1 MTRSAANAA
10 GTNAAGTD
18 GTGTGAAGKGTAGR
32 GTGGGPT
39 ANATAKSAAAAATA
53 AAGAGAGAGAGR
65 GVIAL
70 LAVTCGVAVGNVYFP
85 QAAAPAVAA
94 GLGVGAGTAAGVVS
108 AAQFGYAAGIFLLV
122 PLGDRVAHR
131 RLIVVLLV
139 VTALALAV
147 AGAAPGAGVLLAA
160 SGAAGAATVVAPVV
174 GPMAAGLVPASRRG
188 WVSGVMLS
196 GSLGGML
203 LSRTLGGPLAQWLGW
218 RSPYLVAAALALV
231 LAVVL
236 ARALPVT
243 VPSSGQPYGRLL
255 LEPLALLREEPE
267 LRRSCLYQAT
277 VFGAFSAVWTGV
289 ALLLAGPRYGLG
301 APAVGALALVNAATM
316 VCTPVAGRAADRR
329 GADAVN
335 LWAMAGVVVSAGV
348 LAVGC
353 VGGAVGLA
361 GLAAGSLLLDVA
373 MQSGMVANQVRNY
386 GLRADARSRV
396 NTAYMTCG
404 YLGGAAGS
412 WLAVRVYGGFGWA
425 GVCGLAAVLAVGA
438 LVRHGAAMRSRPR
451 AAPPQPPEPLAA
463 PALSRARAGEARP
476 R

>member
-1 MTRSAANAA
+1 MTASAANTAGTNTAGTGATSIGAAGGGTGGEDAA
-10 GTNAAGTD
+10 GTTS
-18 GTGTGAAGKGTAGR
+18 
-32 GTGGGPT
+32 
-39 ANATAKSAAAAATA
+39 ATAPVPVP
-53 AAGAGAGAGAGR
+53 GAGR
-65 GVIAL
+65 GVIVL

-94 GLGVGAGTAAGVVS
+94 GLGLGAGTAAGVVS

-131 RLIVVLLV
+131 RLIVVLLA
-139 VTALALAV
+139 VTAAALAV
-147 AGAAPGAGVLLAA
+147 AGAAPGAGVLVAA
-160 SGAAGAATVVAPVV
+160 SAAAGAATVVAPVV

-203 LSRTLGGPLAQWLGW
+203 LSRSLGGPLAQWLGW

-236 ARALPVT
+236 ARGLPVT
-243 VPSSGQPYGRLL
+243 VPPSGQRYGRLL
-255 LEPLALLREEPE
+255 LEPLALLREEPD
-267 LRRSCLYQAT
+267 LRRSCFYQAA

-329 GADAVN
+329 GADAVS

-412 WLAVRVYGGFGWA
+412 WLAARAYGGFGWA
-425 GVCGLAAVLAVGA
+425 GVCALAGALAAAA
-438 LVRHGAAMRSRPR
+438 L
-451 AAPPQPPEPLAA
+451 
-463 PALSRARAGEARP
+463 
-476 R
+476 

>member
-1 MTRSAANAA
+1 MTTSAANTA
-10 GTNAAGTD
+10 GTNAM
-18 GTGTGAAGKGTAGR
+18 GTGATSNGAAGGGTAP
-32 GTGGGPT
+32 PT
-39 ANATAKSAAAAATA
+39 SATAT
-53 AAGAGAGAGAGR
+53 GAGAGAGR
-65 GVIAL
+65 GVIVL

-85 QAAAPAVAA
+85 QAVAPAVAA

-131 RLIVVLLV
+131 RLIVVLLA
-139 VTALALAV
+139 VTAAALAV

-160 SGAAGAATVVAPVV
+160 SAAAGAATVVAPVV

-203 LSRTLGGPLAQWLGW
+203 LSRSLGGPLAQWLGW

-236 ARALPVT
+236 ARGLPVT
-243 VPSSGQPYGRLL
+243 VPPSGQRYGRLL

-267 LRRSCLYQAT
+267 LRRSCFYQAA

-301 APAVGALALVNAATM
+301 APAVGALALVNAVTM

-329 GADAVN
+329 GADAVS

-353 VGGAVGLA
+353 VGGAVGLV

-412 WLAVRVYGGFGWA
+412 WLAARAYGGFGWA
-425 GVCGLAAVLAVGA
+425 GVCGLAGALAAAA
-438 LVRHGAAMRSRPR
+438 LVRHQAVMRSRPR
-451 AAPPQPPEPLAA
+451 GAAAQT
-463 PALSRARAGEARP
+463 ARTGAGTSG
-476 R
+476 

>member
-1 MTRSAANAA
+1 MS
-10 GTNAAGTD
+10 
-18 GTGTGAAGKGTAGR
+18 
-32 GTGGGPT
+32 
-39 ANATAKSAAAAATA
+39 
-53 AAGAGAGAGAGR
+53 AAGAAVSEGAVSEGAVSGRGGAGR
-65 GVIAL
+65 GVIGL

-94 GLGVGAGTAAGVVS
+94 GLRVGAGTAAEAVS
-108 AAQFGYAAGIFLLV
+108 AAQLGYAAGIFLLV
-122 PLGDRVAHR
+122 PLGDRVPHR
-131 RLIVVLLV
+131 RLVVVLLA
-139 VTALALAV
+139 VTAAALAA

-160 SGAAGAATVVAPVV
+160 SAAAGAATVVAPVV

-188 WVSGVMLS
+188 LVSGVLLS

-203 LSRTLGGPLAQWLGW
+203 LSRALGGPLAQWLGW
-218 RSPYLVAAALALV
+218 RSPYLAAAALAAV

-243 VPSSGQPYGRLL
+243 VPPSGQRYRRLL
-255 LEPLALLREEPE
+255 LQPPALLWQEPD
-267 LRRSCLYQAT
+267 LRRSCFYQAA

-301 APAVGALALVNAATM
+301 APAVGALALVNAVTM
-316 VCTPVAGRAADRR
+316 ACTPVAGRVADRR

-335 LWAMAGVVVSAGV
+335 LWSMAGAVVAAGV

-353 VGGAVGLA
+353 AGGTVGLC

-386 GLRADARSRV
+386 GLRAEARSRV

-412 WLAVRVYGGFGWA
+412 WLAARVYEPAGWA
-425 GVCGLAAVLAVGA
+425 GVCALAGALAAAALARHAAAARRRRGGPGRSAAARGA
-438 LVRHGAAMRSRPR
+438 
-451 AAPPQPPEPLAA
+451 
-463 PALSRARAGEARP
+463 
-476 R
+476 

>member
-1 MTRSAANAA
+1 MTASAANTAGMNTA
-10 GTNAAGTD
+10 GTGGTSN
-18 GTGTGAAGKGTAGR
+18 GAAGG
-32 GTGGGPT
+32 GTGGGR
-39 ANATAKSAAAAATA
+39 AAATTSAAAVP
-53 AAGAGAGAGAGR
+53 GVGR
-65 GVIAL
+65 GVIVL

-85 QAAAPAVAA
+85 QAVAPAVAA

-131 RLIVVLLV
+131 RLIVVLLA
-139 VTALALAV
+139 VTAAALAV
-147 AGAAPGAGVLLAA
+147 AGAAPGAGVLVAA
-160 SGAAGAATVVAPVV
+160 SAAAGAATVVAPVV

-203 LSRTLGGPLAQWLGW
+203 LSRSLGGPLAQWLGW

-236 ARALPVT
+236 ARGLPVT
-243 VPSSGQPYGRLL
+243 VPPSGQRYGRLL
-255 LEPLALLREEPE
+255 MEPLALFREEPE
-267 LRRSCLYQAT
+267 LRRSCFYQAA

-329 GADAVN
+329 GADAVS

-412 WLAVRVYGGFGWA
+412 WLAARAYGGFGWA
-425 GVCGLAAVLAVGA
+425 GVCGLAGALAAAA

-451 AAPPQPPEPLAA
+451 GAA
-463 PALSRARAGEARP
+463 ARTARTGAGTGG
-476 R
+476 

>member
-1 MTRSAANAA
+1 MTTSAANTA
-10 GTNAAGTD
+10 GTNAM
-18 GTGTGAAGKGTAGR
+18 GTGATSNGAAGG
-32 GTGGGPT
+32 GTGGGRTAPPT
-39 ANATAKSAAAAATA
+39 SATAT
-53 AAGAGAGAGAGR
+53 GAGAGR
-65 GVIAL
+65 GVIVL

-85 QAAAPAVAA
+85 QAVAPAVAA

-131 RLIVVLLV
+131 RLIVVLLA
-139 VTALALAV
+139 VTAAALAV
-147 AGAAPGAGVLLAA
+147 AGAAPGTGVLLAA
-160 SGAAGAATVVAPVV
+160 SAASGAATVVAPVV

-203 LSRTLGGPLAQWLGW
+203 LSRSLGGPLAQWLGW

-231 LAVVL
+231 NAV
-236 ARALPVT
+236 
-243 VPSSGQPYGRLL
+243 
-255 LEPLALLREEPE
+255 
-267 LRRSCLYQAT
+267 
-277 VFGAFSAVWTGV
+277 
-289 ALLLAGPRYGLG
+289 
-301 APAVGALALVNAATM
+301 TM

-329 GADAVN
+329 GADAVS

-353 VGGAVGLA
+353 VGGAVGLV

-412 WLAVRVYGGFGWA
+412 WLAARAYGGFGWA
-425 GVCGLAAVLAVGA
+425 GVCVLAGALAAAA
-438 LVRHGAAMRSRPR
+438 LVRHGAVMRSRPGG
-451 AAPPQPPEPLAA
+451 AA
-463 PALSRARAGEARP
+463 ARTARTGVGTGG
-476 R
+476 

>member
-1 MTRSAANAA
+1 MTTSAANTA
-10 GTNAAGTD
+10 GTNTA
-18 GTGTGAAGKGTAGR
+18 GTGAAGGGP
-32 GTGGGPT
+32 GGGR
-39 ANATAKSAAAAATA
+39 AAATTA
-53 AAGAGAGAGAGR
+53 VPGAGR
-65 GVIAL
+65 GVIVL

-85 QAAAPAVAA
+85 QAVAPAVAA

-131 RLIVVLLV
+131 RLIVVLLA
-139 VTALALAV
+139 VTAAALAV
-147 AGAAPGAGVLLAA
+147 AGAAPGAGVLVAA
-160 SGAAGAATVVAPVV
+160 SAAAGAATVVAPVV

-203 LSRTLGGPLAQWLGW
+203 LSRSLGGPLAQWLGW

-236 ARALPVT
+236 ARGLPVT
-243 VPSSGQPYGRLL
+243 VPPSGQRYGRLL

-267 LRRSCLYQAT
+267 LRRSCFYQAA

-329 GADAVN
+329 GADAVS

-412 WLAVRVYGGFGWA
+412 WLAARAYGGFGWA
-425 GVCGLAAVLAVGA
+425 GVCGLAGALAAAA

-451 AAPPQPPEPLAA
+451 AA
-463 PALSRARAGEARP
+463 ARTADTGAGAGG
-476 R
+476 

>member
-1 MTRSAANAA
+1 M
-10 GTNAAGTD
+10 
-18 GTGTGAAGKGTAGR
+18 
-32 GTGGGPT
+32 
-39 ANATAKSAAAAATA
+39 
-53 AAGAGAGAGAGR
+53 
-65 GVIAL
+65 L

-122 PLGDRVAHR
+122 PLGDRVPHR
-131 RLIVVLLV
+131 RLIVVLLA
-139 VTALALAV
+139 VTAVALAV

-174 GPMAAGLVPASRRG
+174 GPMAAGLVPGSRRG
-188 WVSGVMLS
+188 LVSGVMLS

-203 LSRTLGGPLAQWLGW
+203 LSRSLGGPLAQWLGW
-218 RSPYLVAAALALV
+218 RSPYLVAAALAVV

-243 VPSSGQPYGRLL
+243 VPPSGQRYGRLL
-255 LEPLALLREEPE
+255 LQPLVLLREERE
-267 LRRSCLYQAT
+267 LRRSCFYQAM

-316 VCTPVAGRAADRR
+316 VCTPVAGRVADRR
-329 GADAVN
+329 GADAVS
-335 LWAMAGVVVSAGV
+335 LWAMVGVVVSAGI

-353 VGGAVGLA
+353 VGGVVGLC

-412 WLAVRVYGGFGWA
+412 WLAARVYGGSGWA
-425 GVCGLAAVLAVGA
+425 GVCVLAGALAAAALGRHAVA
-438 LVRHGAAMRSRPR
+438 VRRRRR
-451 AAPPQPPEPLAA
+451 AATGDV
-463 PALSRARAGEARP
+463 AGAGA
-476 R
+476 

>member
-1 MTRSAANAA
+1 MTASAANTA
-10 GTNAAGTD
+10 GTNTAATGATSNAAAG
-18 GTGTGAAGKGTAGR
+18 G
-32 GTGGGPT
+32 GTGGGR
-39 ANATAKSAAAAATA
+39 AAATTSAAAVP
-53 AAGAGAGAGAGR
+53 GAGR
-65 GVIAL
+65 GVIVL

-85 QAAAPAVAA
+85 QAVAPAVAA

-131 RLIVVLLV
+131 RLIVVLLA
-139 VTALALAV
+139 VTAAALAV
-147 AGAAPGAGVLLAA
+147 AGAAPGAGVLVAA
-160 SGAAGAATVVAPVV
+160 SAAAGAATVVAPVV

-203 LSRTLGGPLAQWLGW
+203 LSRSLGGPLAQWLGW

-236 ARALPVT
+236 ARGLPVT
-243 VPSSGQPYGRLL
+243 VPPSGQRYGRLL

-267 LRRSCLYQAT
+267 LRRSCFYQAA

-316 VCTPVAGRAADRR
+316 VCTPVAGRVADRR
-329 GADAVN
+329 GADAVS

-353 VGGAVGLA
+353 VGGAV

-396 NTAYMTCG
+396 NTAYITCG

-412 WLAVRVYGGFGWA
+412 WLAARAYGGFEWA
-425 GVCGLAAVLAVGA
+425 GVCGLAGALAAAA

-451 AAPPQPPEPLAA
+451 GAA
-463 PALSRARAGEARP
+463 ARTARTGAVTGG
-476 R
+476 

>member
-1 MTRSAANAA
+1 MVDA
-10 GTNAAGTD
+10 TNA
-18 GTGTGAAGKGTAGR
+18 
-32 GTGGGPT
+32 
-39 ANATAKSAAAAATA
+39 
-53 AAGAGAGAGAGR
+53 AGAGR
-65 GVIAL
+65 GLIGL

-94 GLGVGAGTAAGVVS
+94 GLGVGAETAAGVVS

-122 PLGDRVAHR
+122 PLGDRVPHR
-131 RLIVVLLV
+131 RLLVVLLA
-139 VTALALAV
+139 VTAVALAV

-160 SGAAGAATVVAPVV
+160 SGVAGAATVVAPVV

-188 WVSGVMLS
+188 LVSGVMLS

-203 LSRTLGGPLAQWLGW
+203 LSRSLGGPLAQWLGW
-218 RSPYLVAAALALV
+218 RSPYLVAAVLAVV

-236 ARALPVT
+236 ARVLPVT
-243 VPSSGQPYGRLL
+243 VPLSGLRYGRLL
-255 LEPLALLREEPE
+255 LQPLVLLREEPE
-267 LRRSCLYQAT
+267 LRRSCFYQAM

-316 VCTPVAGRAADRR
+316 VCTPVAGRVADRR
-329 GADAVN
+329 GADVVS
-335 LWAMAGVVVSAGV
+335 LWAMVGVVVSAGV

-353 VGGAVGLA
+353 VGGAVGLC

-412 WLAVRVYGGFGWA
+412 WLAARVYGG
-425 GVCGLAAVLAVGA
+425 
-438 LVRHGAAMRSRPR
+438 
-451 AAPPQPPEPLAA
+451 
-463 PALSRARAGEARP
+463 
-476 R
+476 